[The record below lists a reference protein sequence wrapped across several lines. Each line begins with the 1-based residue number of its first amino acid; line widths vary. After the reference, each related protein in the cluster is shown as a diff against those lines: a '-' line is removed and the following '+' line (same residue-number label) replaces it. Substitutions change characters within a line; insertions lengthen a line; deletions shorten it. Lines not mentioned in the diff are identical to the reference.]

1 MNIDRLARDIH
12 ANAVEKGFWDY
23 MYKNGSPDGDTFI
36 FYGKQLAMIH
46 SEVTEVL
53 EAIRKTKGQ
62 DQVVEEFADII
73 IRVLDLY
80 EGMRIRGDIQDSLHD
95 VLQKKIAINTHRDK
109 MHGVLG

>member
-1 MNIDRLARDIH
+1 MNIDRLAKDIH
-12 ANAVEKGFWDY
+12 GNAVEKGFWDY
-23 MYKNGSPDGDTFI
+23 MYRNPNPDKDTFI

-53 EAIRKTKGQ
+53 EAVRKSKGQ

-73 IRVLDLY
+73 IRILDLY
-80 EGMRIRGDIQDSLHD
+80 EGMRVNNDVEDSLQE
-95 VLQKKIAINTHRDK
+95 VLLKKISINTHRDK